1 MKTAKRIPIVQG
13 VFEETPDGPRLLG
26 SRCHGCG
33 VAYFPRTPVCR
44 NPDCDDKRVEDIYLS
59 PRGTIWTYTIQY
71 FKPPLPARFDEPFQ
85 PYGVAMVDLPERIR
99 VLGMVSTD
107 RPEDL
112 KIGQEVELVIEPAY
126 HDEEGNE
133 VVTWK
138 FRPL

>member
-1 MKTAKRIPIVQG
+1 
-13 VFEETPDGPRLLG
+13 
-26 SRCHGCG
+26 
-33 VAYFPRTPVCR
+33 
-44 NPDCDDKRVEDIYLS
+44 
-59 PRGTIWTYTIQY
+59 
-71 FKPPLPARFDEPFQ
+71 
-85 PYGVAMVDLPERIR
+85 MVDLPEKIR

-112 KIGQEVELVIEPAY
+112 RIGQEVELVIEPAY